1 MRQNL
6 TVQLD
11 ERTIKNARV
20 LAARRA
26 TSIGR
31 LIAAEIERL
40 TDEDDA
46 YERAKSEALR
56 DMRRGFDLGSHG
68 RLVRRD
74 ELYDR

>member
-11 ERTIKNARV
+11 EGTIRKARV
-20 LAARRA
+20 LAAKRA
-26 TSIGR
+26 TSISR

-46 YERAKSEALR
+46 YMRAKSEALR

-68 RLVRRD
+68 RLVKRD